1 MGAVMTE
8 VFFVLITIFVTYVV
22 YKSASEKDQQASK
35 AEPEQPSVPLA
46 VQANPEKPVAA
57 VKPSTPRSASKTAKA
72 AVVKPVVEAKDQI
85 VQELVAVTANPT
97 LQVEPEQPI
106 VPVTIQ
112 EKPEKPVAAVKPSTP
127 RSASKTAKVAV
138 AKPVVETQGQTLQE
152 LVGLTAGSIWNY
164 LDKNGPTTVAKL
176 VRELPEDE
184 KAIQRSIGWLAQEGK
199 ITLDTID
206 RAETISL
213 KE

>member
-1 MGAVMTE
+1 MTE
-8 VFFVLITIFVTYVV
+8 VLFVLITIFVTYVV
-22 YKSASEKDQQASK
+22 YKSASEKDQQAIPTSK
-35 AEPEQPSVPLA
+35 AEPEQTSVPVA
-46 VQANPEKPVAA
+46 IQAKPEKPVAA

-72 AVVKPVVEAKDQI
+72 AVVKPVVEAKSQI
-85 VQELVAVTANPT
+85 VQELVDSTSQA
-97 LQVEPEQPI
+97 EPERPI
-106 VPVTIQ
+106 VPVAIQ
-112 EKPEKPVAAVKPSTP
+112 AKPEKPAVAVKPSIP
-127 RSASKTAKVAV
+127 RSASKTAKAV
-138 AKPVVETQGQTLQE
+138 VVKPVVETQSQALQE
-152 LVGLTAGSIWNY
+152 IVGLTAGSIWNY

-184 KAIQRSIGWLAQEGK
+184 KAVQRSIGWLAQEGK

>member
-1 MGAVMTE
+1 MTE

-22 YKSASEKDQQASK
+22 YKSASEKDQQAIPTSK
-35 AEPEQPSVPLA
+35 AEPEQPSVPVA
-46 VQANPEKPVAA
+46 VQAKPEKPVAD
-57 VKPSTPRSASKTAKA
+57 VKPSTPRSANKTAKA
-72 AVVKPVVEAKDQI
+72 AVVKPVVEAKSQI
-85 VQELVAVTANPT
+85 VQELVAVTAGSTN
-97 LQVEPEQPI
+97 QAEPEQPI
-106 VPVTIQ
+106 MPVAIQ
-112 EKPEKPVAAVKPSTP
+112 IKPEKPVAAVKPSAT
-127 RSASKTAKVAV
+127 RSASKNAKVAV